1 MTEARPEPSP
11 VTVEGIRQVLANVY
25 DPELQLNVVDLG
37 LVYDV
42 RVNGG
47 EVHVDMTL
55 TSPGCPYGPELVA
68 QVRDIV
74 LAVRGVTKADVKV
87 VWVPPW
93 SLDKMSEA
101 ARLEMGLDV

>member
-1 MTEARPEPSP
+1 MTTENPEKKPL
-11 VTVEGIRQVLANVY
+11 TVAEVREVLTTVY
-25 DPELQLNVVDLG
+25 DPELQLNIVDLG

-42 RVNGG
+42 RVNG
-47 EVHVDMTL
+47 EAVQVDMTL

-68 QVRDIV
+68 QVRDTL

>member
-1 MTEARPEPSP
+1 MTGDSKDSAQVTARDVRE
-11 VTVEGIRQVLANVY
+11 VLTNVY
-25 DPELQLNVVDLG
+25 DPELQLNIIDLG